1 MEHGKSPL
9 LFVVEMIII
18 LTPPSAKLN
27 IPLARYKTLHLHRL
41 AFLQI
46 LREYDA
52 IKNCEFWALCD
63 LDFCFESQAAQMTI
77 SEERKIGVVVLEGE
91 T

>member
-1 MEHGKSPL
+1 LELGKSPL

-46 LREYDA
+46 LKEYDA

-63 LDFCFESQAAQMTI
+63 LDTKTRLECRA
-77 SEERKIGVVVLEGE
+77 VLKKMNIKD
-91 T
+91 

>member
-1 MEHGKSPL
+1 LELGKSPL

-41 AFLQI
+41 AF
-46 LREYDA
+46 
-52 IKNCEFWALCD
+52 
-63 LDFCFESQAAQMTI
+63 
-77 SEERKIGVVVLEGE
+77 
-91 T
+91 